1 MKRFNEIFFP
11 NDFSPN
17 HIKSLDGIRGLAVIF
32 VVLAHGGEMS
42 NQIDFII
49 NFKGFGKLG
58 VFFFFVLSA
67 FLLDMYIAKALI
79 NEKANKKYW
88 LNYFLRRF
96 LRIYPLFFVSLLIYW
111 ALGRFNFIP
120 KLISNFED
128 IKNHLLLIEGK
139 AMYWSIGVEFK
150 YYLISP
156 LILFICHKAFNWK
169 KSFVFI
175 FLFVVVILSLIIFSV
190 QEHKEFKLVNYIP
203 FFISGTMLAL
213 SEIYK
218 KPRLSLKLL
227 NLLAP
232 ILLFIIIFFIPIF
245 YESLNL
251 ISYNFNLPYL
261 MYAPFIAVFV
271 YAVRNNHLFFT
282 KLFEFKLIKVYW

>member
-1 MKRFNEIFFP
+1 FP

-128 IKNHLLLIEGK
+128 IKNHLL
-139 AMYWSIGVEFK
+139 
-150 YYLISP
+150 
-156 LILFICHKAFNWK
+156 
-169 KSFVFI
+169 
-175 FLFVVVILSLIIFSV
+175 
-190 QEHKEFKLVNYIP
+190 
-203 FFISGTMLAL
+203 
-213 SEIYK
+213 
-218 KPRLSLKLL
+218 
-227 NLLAP
+227 
-232 ILLFIIIFFIPIF
+232 
-245 YESLNL
+245 
-251 ISYNFNLPYL
+251 
-261 MYAPFIAVFV
+261 
-271 YAVRNNHLFFT
+271 
-282 KLFEFKLIKVYW
+282 